1 MTRNICLL
9 TEFRTCVCPREPGV
23 ATLISTDTS
32 FCACA
37 LLQDAFPFNP
47 ATQDNQRLWL
57 LGDVFELFLQLPGQ
71 EDYYEFHSTP
81 EGCRLQLHIPDCRT
95 FRTIPHEQKI
105 CDAGLTVKNRIDRLR
120 KLWYCE
126 LRVPFEGLGLE
137 KCPESVRFA
146 FVRYNLQPE
155 TAVPEITTY
164 PFFPV
169 TVHAPSLWAELK
181 FRLHPDGKCL
191 LR

>member
-1 MTRNICLL
+1 MTQNICFL
-9 TEFRTCVCPREPGV
+9 TKFRTYVHPRESG
-23 ATLISTDTS
+23 AAALASTDAS
-32 FCACA
+32 FCVSA

-47 ATQDNQRLWL
+47 ATRDNQRLWL
-57 LGDVFELFLQLPGQ
+57 LGDVFEFFLQLPGQ

-120 KLWYCE
+120 KLWRCE
-126 LRVPFEGLGLE
+126 LRVPCGGLGLK

-146 FVRYNLQPE
+146 FARYNFQPGI
-155 TAVPEITTY
+155 AVPEITTY

-169 TVHAPSLWAELK
+169 TVHTPSLWAELK
-181 FRLHPDGKCL
+181 FGFHPDGKYL